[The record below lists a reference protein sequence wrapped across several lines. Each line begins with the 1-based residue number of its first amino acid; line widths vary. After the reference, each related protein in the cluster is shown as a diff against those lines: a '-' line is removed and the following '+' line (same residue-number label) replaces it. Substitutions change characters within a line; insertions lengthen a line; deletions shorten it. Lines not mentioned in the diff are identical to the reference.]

1 MPFPS
6 IKRVIYK
13 NSPLVEV
20 IFQARYPRFLLIE
33 TEAPAEFQRR
43 VIAEYPM
50 YEQRNVFQIVLASS
64 QERNMAANEVTG
76 RMHVFASKDRVWT
89 IAVVGDYF
97 SVSTSRYVRWE
108 EFRTKVETA
117 LKIALDVYQFPIFT
131 RIGLRYQD
139 VISRE
144 QLGLEK
150 KTWAELLQPHVAG
163 EFSTSEVTESSVT
176 SKETVLT
183 MKLGGGDN
191 LLFRHGLVTHKD
203 TQKLAYLIDSD
214 FFNEEQR
221 TADINGALQVA
232 DRLHANSGRFF
243 RWCISDAL
251 HLAME
256 PSDAG

>member
-13 NSPLVEV
+13 NNPLVEV
-20 IFQARYPRFLLIE
+20 IFQARYPRLLAIE

-43 VIAEYPM
+43 VIAEYPI

-64 QERNMAANEVTG
+64 QERNTPAHEVTG
-76 RMHVFASKDRVWT
+76 RMHVFSSKDRVWT
-89 IAVVGDYF
+89 ITLVGDYF
-97 SVSTSRYVRWE
+97 SISTSHYVRWE
-108 EFRTKVETA
+108 DFRTKIEAA
-117 LKIALDVYQFPIFT
+117 LKIGLDVYQFQIFT

-144 QLGLEK
+144 RLGLEK
-150 KTWAELLQPHVAG
+150 MPWQQLLQPHIAG
-163 EFSTSEVTESSVT
+163 EFSTAEVTEGAVT

-183 MKLGGGDN
+183 MKLGSEDN

-203 TQKLAYLIDSD
+203 TQKLGYLIDSD